1 MTTMT
6 PLSENEIN
14 ELDSFLM
21 SDATSNETMMLSC
34 LDGFLTAIIS
44 GPVML
49 KPSDWLPRI
58 WGPSK
63 EDAPTFD
70 TNTKEER
77 VIDLIMRHYNGINW
91 NLHQDT
97 DHFEPVFD
105 INVYDD
111 DPREYVDGELWAHG
125 YMTAIDM
132 QLECWKP
139 VIDSKHGIKMLRPI
153 QLLGA
158 AEITPEDEAL
168 VQTPTQREELSKQIS
183 ASVGW
188 IYKFW
193 APNRRAV
200 AERTIT
206 NTPEHEN
213 PKPSRNAPCP
223 CGSGR
228 KFKKC
233 CGAST
238 ELD

>member
-1 MTTMT
+1 MT
-6 PLSENEIN
+6 PLSEEEMN

-21 SDATSNETMMLSC
+21 SDATSNETMMLAC
-34 LDGFLTAIIS
+34 LDGFLTAIAS

-49 KPSDWLPRI
+49 KPSEWIPRV
-58 WGPSK
+58 WGPTE
-63 EDAPTFD
+63 EDAPIFD
-70 TNTKEER
+70 TDIKAER
-77 VIDLIMRHYNGINW
+77 ITGLMMRHMNGITW

-97 DHFEPVFD
+97 DQFEPVLD
-105 INVYDD
+105 INVYDGD
-111 DPREYVDGELWAHG
+111 SREYLDGEMWAHG

-132 QLECWKP
+132 QLDSWQP
-139 VIDSKHGIKMLRPI
+139 VIESRHGAKMLRPI

-158 AEITPEDEAL
+158 TDVSQEDEEL
-168 VQTPTQREELSKQIS
+168 VKTPTQREELSKQIP

-193 APNRRAV
+193 APYRRAV
-200 AERTIT
+200 T
-206 NTPEHEN
+206 EHTTAKTSGQES
-213 PKPSRNAPCP
+213 PKQSRNAPCP

-238 ELD
+238 VLD